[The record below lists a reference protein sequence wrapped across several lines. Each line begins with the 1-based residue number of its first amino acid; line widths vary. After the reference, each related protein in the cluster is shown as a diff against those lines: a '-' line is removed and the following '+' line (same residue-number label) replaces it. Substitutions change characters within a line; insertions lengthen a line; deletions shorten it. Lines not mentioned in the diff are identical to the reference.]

1 MLKLA
6 FFILAGAAIILFVR
20 APLNQA
26 LTPVAKS
33 VAADRLAL
41 PPERQST
48 SNGAYRLE
56 IVGETGWLPP
66 TPTATLYNDNAL
78 LWQKQ
83 LPHQYGPR
91 FALVGA
97 GGQVVLLD
105 EYINVASS
113 YAIALIDPTGK
124 EIITYSFDD
133 IQTFLQ
139 DISRAEL
146 TRQAASGWWIS
157 NQPQLDE
164 TAQNALVETGGT
176 TLQINLT
183 TGELSRRDNF

>member
-124 EIITYSFDD
+124 ETITYSFDD

-157 NQPQLDE
+157 SQPQLDQ
-164 TAQNALVETGGT
+164 TAQHALVETGGT